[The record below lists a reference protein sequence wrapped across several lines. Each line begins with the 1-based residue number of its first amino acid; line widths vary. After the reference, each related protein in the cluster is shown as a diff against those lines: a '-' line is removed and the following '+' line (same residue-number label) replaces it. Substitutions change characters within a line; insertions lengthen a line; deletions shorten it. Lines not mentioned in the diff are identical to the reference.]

1 MAKIE
6 VEESDLVA
14 LRRVNTFAET
24 ALNNPK
30 TRRQMLE
37 IQKTLNPDAVIPEID
52 AADHVMSAV
61 KQVSD
66 KVDAML
72 TKLSERDTAADD
84 ARRTSALQ
92 EKMAA
97 GQRMLREHSYSEEG
111 ITKIEALM
119 LAEGIVS
126 YAAGLALFERQ
137 NPAPPPADNSRPGRF
152 GDMSGNDVQTDDF
165 KKLWDSQGQ
174 SEEWLQESLGKVRA
188 DFRN

>member
-37 IQKTLNPDAVIPEID
+37 IQKALNPDAVIPEID
-52 AADHVMSAV
+52 ATDHVMNAVNAVSA
-61 KQVSD
+61 
-66 KVDAML
+66 KVDSMMTAL
-72 TKLSERDTAADD
+72 TARDTAADD

-97 GQRMLREHSYSEEG
+97 GQKMLRDHGYNEEG

-174 SEEWLQESLGKVRA
+174 SEEWLQESLRNVRSE
-188 DFRN
+188 FRN